1 MRIPVTDLL
10 SIQEEQDKEKRYG
23 PVVVSLIQITR
34 LRLRPNRVCFL
45 RLATLP
51 MPRGQGHATDVGA
64 HGPRASIWHALA
76 FAWATHMLAGGRQQR
91 RQAGSREYT
100 GAANK
105 VRARKT
111 AAHVETQGSGL
122 SYWRKD
128 VLAIDLIETISPLII
143 DQAVMTILF
152 QLTIYYLGALL
163 VSRHR
168 ILANIAF
175 LFAKR
180 GETWS
185 GDTWSQR
192 TPVHA
197 RRAADFRLHKAH
209 ARACRRTHAG
219 SPTSACTGHGLAHQL
234 RGPRRPCLV
243 VPSSRNRQAS
253 GR

>member
-1 MRIPVTDLL
+1 MRVA
-10 SIQEEQDKEKRYG
+10 SCKKEPRTLV
-23 PVVVSLIQITR
+23 P
-34 LRLRPNRVCFL
+34 RPKQKS
-45 RLATLP
+45 
-51 MPRGQGHATDVGA
+51 MYEH
-64 HGPRASIWHALA
+64 
-76 FAWATHMLAGGRQQR
+76 
-91 RQAGSREYT
+91 
-100 GAANK
+100 K
-105 VRARKT
+105 
-111 AAHVETQGSGL
+111 GSGL

-219 SPTSACTGHGLAHQL
+219 SPTSASASTGHRLAHQL

>member
-1 MRIPVTDLL
+1 M
-10 SIQEEQDKEKRYG
+10 
-23 PVVVSLIQITR
+23 
-34 LRLRPNRVCFL
+34 

-51 MPRGQGHATDVGA
+51 MPRGQGHAPMPVPVAPWRRYCTRSCGRGRRKYPQAAAAASRQLRVASCKNGQKQV
-64 HGPRASIWHALA
+64 PRPKRRRAY
-76 FAWATHMLAGGRQQR
+76 RQR
-91 RQAGSREYT
+91 FIVYVIG
-100 GAANK
+100 
-105 VRARKT
+105 VRTYSHWLER
-111 AAHVETQGSGL
+111 
-122 SYWRKD
+122 
-128 VLAIDLIETISPLII
+128 ISPLII